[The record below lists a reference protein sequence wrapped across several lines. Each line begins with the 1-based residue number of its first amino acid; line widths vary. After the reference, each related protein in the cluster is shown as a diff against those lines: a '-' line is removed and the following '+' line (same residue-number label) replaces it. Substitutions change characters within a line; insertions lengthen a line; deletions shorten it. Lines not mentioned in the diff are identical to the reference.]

1 MAGLLKRVSVASGL
15 LLGCS
20 VSPLGTCT
28 ARSNNC
34 TNGAVCELQHD
45 PPVCT
50 LPQGTCLDCIT
61 VTNVNAPKTWSSR
74 AQNITVTA
82 TINSSSAVAS
92 ATLLVAGQSFAGAP
106 GSAAGTYQF
115 AVPGTVQTPG
125 SESPIGFII
134 SATDQAGH
142 TAAPP
147 VQPHG
152 QLLIDDVGPVVS
164 NVVINGP
171 LPGGDAAA
179 LIGGRKWFKQSTASD
194 IDVQADINDNGSGA
208 DPASLKLVLQLSPT
222 TRVDH
227 LTPTADPTTAN
238 RWHYHVPRVG
248 AIAVNSEGTID
259 FKVVAADKLG
269 NAQQADSAA
278 AVSTGTM
285 GVDGV
290 VPTASIS
297 ATYPPANTDCDNDP
311 GIVCGHDA
319 AHWWRRGLGPNGTEQ
334 TAMTFTGND
343 QGSGMDPGGATCS
356 ITGSLLS
363 CTPTS
368 SDAIG
373 ATNATFRFKPNFTDA
388 TLGTPDTKTGGG
400 PASVSVTVADAV
412 GNASAVKSIS
422 VDVSRLRW
430 IQKLA
435 VKGVVSLTGAP
446 VISSQP
452 APQVIVAGS
461 SPSSDPIVGVKPTGG
476 ILWTGGATAGITSVT
491 RNIAYDPSASVVYA
505 LGSTFHALHVLPP
518 SSDKYCTQSV
528 TSGIGSPAIYT
539 GGTAGVVLVSDA
551 ASTPPTLN
559 AFFPTN
565 MTAAGGS
572 CGRAA
577 VPATVASTASIGPPT
592 VSGGTIYWP
601 YDNSGTTSGDA
612 GVATAAFSSGVF
624 SGVTTHRLDVTTGTP
639 SGVTSFVGTYAPIIV
654 ADALFFGNSLTR
666 SYYRF
671 SSSYALDWLTT
682 AFTGTTTLAANV
694 VVAKG
699 LALGMSGGNSGQ
711 LYAFDKT
718 TTTGAPKWSYPGS
731 DLGAMSSPATAA
743 DGTIYFTDAK
753 NSELQAI
760 TSAATSATMKW
771 SFKGPVGTT
780 LSGVGTEV
788 AIDANGIAYFGN
800 GSNLYALIT
809 DVGAAAP
816 SVGNNWPRTG
826 FDNCNSSNTSFNCQ

>member
-1 MAGLLKRVSVASGL
+1 MAGLLKRVIVASGL

-28 ARSNNC
+28 ATSNNC

-115 AVPGTVQTPG
+115 AVPGPVQTPG

-259 FKVVAADKLG
+259 FKVVAVDKLN
-269 NAQQADSAA
+269 NAQQADSGA

-297 ATYPPANTDCDNDP
+297 ATYPPAGTDCDNDP

-319 AHWWRRGLGPNGTEQ
+319 AHWWRRGHGPNGTEF

-356 ITGSLLS
+356 ITGSLLP

-373 ATNATFRFKPNFTDA
+373 ATNATFGFKPNFSDA
-388 TLGTPDTKTGGG
+388 TLGTPDTATGGG

-422 VDVSRLRW
+422 VDVSRVRW

-435 VKGVVSLTGAP
+435 VKNVASLTGAP
-446 VISSQP
+446 VVSSQP
-452 APQVIVAGS
+452 VPQVIVAGTS
-461 SPSSDPIVGVKPTGG
+461 ASNDPIVGVKPTGG
-476 ILWTGGATAGITSVT
+476 ILWTGGAAAGITSVT
-491 RNIAYDPSASVVYA
+491 RNIAYDPSASVVYV

-528 TSGIGSPAIYT
+528 TTGIGSP
-539 GGTAGVVLVSDA
+539 V
-551 ASTPPTLN
+551 
-559 AFFPTN
+559 
-565 MTAAGGS
+565 
-572 CGRAA
+572 
-577 VPATVASTASIGPPT
+577 
-592 VSGGTIYWP
+592 
-601 YDNSGTTSGDA
+601 
-612 GVATAAFSSGVF
+612 
-624 SGVTTHRLDVTTGTP
+624 
-639 SGVTSFVGTYAPIIV
+639 
-654 ADALFFGNSLTR
+654 
-666 SYYRF
+666 
-671 SSSYALDWLTT
+671 
-682 AFTGTTTLAANV
+682 
-694 VVAKG
+694 
-699 LALGMSGGNSGQ
+699 
-711 LYAFDKT
+711 
-718 TTTGAPKWSYPGS
+718 
-731 DLGAMSSPATAA
+731 
-743 DGTIYFTDAK
+743 
-753 NSELQAI
+753 
-760 TSAATSATMKW
+760 
-771 SFKGPVGTT
+771 
-780 LSGVGTEV
+780 
-788 AIDANGIAYFGN
+788 
-800 GSNLYALIT
+800 
-809 DVGAAAP
+809 
-816 SVGNNWPRTG
+816 
-826 FDNCNSSNTSFNCQ
+826 